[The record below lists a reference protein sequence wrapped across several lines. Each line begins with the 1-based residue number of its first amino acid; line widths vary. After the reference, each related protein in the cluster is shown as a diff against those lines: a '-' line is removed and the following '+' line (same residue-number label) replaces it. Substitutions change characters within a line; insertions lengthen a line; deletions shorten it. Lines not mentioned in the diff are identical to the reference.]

1 MRRDSEKVDCQ
12 VGTESKT
19 CGILTMKEGEIR
31 KKVSS
36 DSADLGCVKHQD
48 LGKRLLL
55 LGQL

>member
-36 DSADLGCVKHQD
+36 DSADLGCVKHQV
-48 LGKRLLL
+48 
-55 LGQL
+55 